1 MKLAIMQPYF
11 FPYIGYFQLMSAV
24 DAFVVY
30 DNIKYTKKG
39 WINRNRLLA
48 NGAEMSFSL
57 PLAAASDQCHVFERC
72 LAGNYQ
78 ADKMLRQVKGVYQK
92 APFFSPTQALVA
104 KVCQYSDQNLFAF
117 LNHGLQQTAQHLGIT
132 TLVTKSSDIAI
143 DHNLKGQDKVLA
155 ICEALGAD
163 TYVNSMGGQALYS
176 REAFRSHQIDLKFL
190 QPKSFDYPQLGNTF
204 VPWLS
209 IIDVLM
215 FNPIHHVKS
224 WVANHWEW
232 V

>member
-1 MKLAIMQPYF
+1 MQPYF

-39 WINRNRLLA
+39 WINRNRLLS
-48 NGAEMSFSL
+48 NGMDAVFSL
-57 PLAAASDQCHVFERC
+57 PLTNASDQCQVFERS
-72 LAGNYQ
+72 LAANYQ
-78 ADKMLRQVKGVYQK
+78 ADKIMRQMTGAYQK
-92 APFFSPTQALVA
+92 APFFSATQALVA
-104 KVCQYSDQNLFAF
+104 KVCQYSNHNLFAF
-117 LNHGLQQTAQHLGIT
+117 LNHSLHQTAEHLGIA
-132 TLVTKSSDIAI
+132 VPMIRSSDIAI
-143 DHNLKGQDKVLA
+143 DHRLQGQDKVLA
-155 ICEALGAD
+155 ICQALGAD
-163 TYVNSMGGQALYS
+163 TYVNSIGGQSLYS
-176 REAFRSHQIDLKFL
+176 KDAFRSRNVDLKFL
-190 QPKSFDYPQLGNTF
+190 QPKPLVYSQLGNSF

-215 FNPIHHVKS
+215 FNPLHDVQS

>member
-1 MKLAIMQPYF
+1 MQPYF

-39 WINRNRLLA
+39 WINRNRLLS
-48 NGAEMSFSL
+48 NGMDAVFSL
-57 PLAAASDQCHVFERC
+57 PLANASDQCQVFERS
-72 LAGNYQ
+72 LAANYQ
-78 ADKMLRQVKGVYQK
+78 ADKIMRQMTGAYQK
-92 APFFSPTQALVA
+92 APFFSATQALVA
-104 KVCQYSDQNLFAF
+104 KVCQYSNHNLFAF
-117 LNHGLQQTAQHLGIT
+117 LNHGLHQTAEHLGIAAPMIR
-132 TLVTKSSDIAI
+132 SSDIAV
-143 DHNLKGQDKVLA
+143 DHSLQGQDKVLA
-155 ICEALGAD
+155 ICQALGAD
-163 TYVNSMGGQALYS
+163 TYVNSIGGQSLYS
-176 REAFRSHQIDLKFL
+176 KDAFRSRNVDLKFL
-190 QPKSFDYPQLGNTF
+190 QPKPLVYPQLGNSF

-215 FNPIHHVKS
+215 FNPLHDVQS